1 MAQNVG
7 GYKVSDDETN
17 CPIFVTYEKNEHI
30 SDSTKYEDQFIDP
43 FTFTYMSKSN
53 RRIDSREVQI
63 MLNQK
68 LNNLR
73 LPLFIKKSDDEGID
87 FYFMGDLR
95 TIDDSF
101 VEQTMDSEKGEIPV
115 VKMNFKIDKQVDS
128 NIYKYITSL

>member
-1 MAQNVG
+1 
-7 GYKVSDDETN
+7 
-17 CPIFVTYEKNEHI
+17 
-30 SDSTKYEDQFIDP
+30 
-43 FTFTYMSKSN
+43 MSKSN

-68 LNNLR
+68 LNNIR

-87 FYFMGDLR
+87 FYFMGDLQ

-115 VKMNFKIDKQVDS
+115 VKMNFKIDKPVDS